1 MDEQA
6 VQRDVFIA
14 FEYSYKHDDWVYPL
28 ADALAGVTAAE
39 AVWRPGPSVKGIWD
53 IVLHMAVW
61 TENIVE
67 RMRSGEDA
75 HPAEGAW
82 PPPPPDHPSGPGTHA
97 VGDAAGGYPDEAA
110 WEAAQRRLWD
120 ALAALHAS
128 IETNSLDALAGSP
141 YGLGDLFCRF
151 IHNAYHIGQIT
162 KMRELRAAE
171 VNRMARA

>member
-6 VQRDVFIA
+6 VRRDVLVA

-39 AVWRPGPSVKGIWD
+39 AAWRPGPDLRGIWN

-75 HPAEGAW
+75 HPAEGTS
-82 PPPPPDHPSGPGTHA
+82 PPPPA
-97 VGDAAGGYPDEAA
+97 VPDEAA
-110 WEAAQRRLWD
+110 WEEAQQRLWD
-120 ALAALHAS
+120 ALAALHAY

-141 YGLGDLFCRF
+141 YGLADLFCRF

-162 KMRELRAAE
+162 KMRELRAAQD
-171 VNRMARA
+171 ATASCLPPTGSSC

>member
-1 MDEQA
+1 MDQEA
-6 VQRDVFIA
+6 VRRDVLIA
-14 FEYSYKHDDWVYPL
+14 FEYSYQHDDWVYPL

-39 AVWRPGPSVKGIWD
+39 AAWRPGPDLKGIWN

-82 PPPPPDHPSGPGTHA
+82 PPPPA
-97 VGDAAGGYPDEAA
+97 VPDEAA

-120 ALAALHAS
+120 ALAALHAY
-128 IETNSLDALAGSP
+128 IETNTLDALAGSP
-141 YGLGDLFCRF
+141 YGLGDLLCRF

>member
-6 VQRDVFIA
+6 VQRDVLIA
-14 FEYSYKHDDWVYPL
+14 FEYSYKHDDWVNPL

-39 AVWRPGPSVKGIWD
+39 AAWRPGPDLKGIWN

-67 RMRSGEDA
+67 RMRSGERVR
-75 HPAEGAW
+75 PAEGAW
-82 PPPPPDHPSGPGTHA
+82 PPPPADHPSGPGTRA
-97 VGDAAGGYPDEAA
+97 AGDAAGGYPDEAA

-120 ALAALHAS
+120 ALAALQAY
-128 IETNSLDALAGSP
+128 IETNTLDALAGSP

-162 KMRELRAAE
+162 KMRELRAAQD
-171 VNRMARA
+171 ATA

>member
-6 VQRDVFIA
+6 VQRDVLIA
-14 FEYSYKHDDWVYPL
+14 FESSYKHDDWVYPL

-39 AVWRPGPSVKGIWD
+39 AAWRPGPDLKGIWN

-67 RMRSGEDA
+67 RMRSGEPA
-75 HPAEGAW
+75 RPAEGAW
-82 PPPPPDHPSGPGTHA
+82 PPPPF
-97 VGDAAGGYPDEAA
+97 VMDEAA
-110 WEAAQRRLWD
+110 WELAQRRLWD
-120 ALAALHAS
+120 ALAALRAY
-128 IETNSLDALAGSP
+128 IEANPLEALARGP

-162 KMRELRAAE
+162 KLRELRSP
-171 VNRMARA
+171 RLMRLPL

>member
-6 VQRDVFIA
+6 VRRDVLIA
-14 FEYSYKHDDWVYPL
+14 FEYSFKHHDWVNPL

-39 AVWRPGPSVKGIWD
+39 AAWRPGPGVRGIWD

-67 RMRSGEDA
+67 RMRSGERSS
-75 HPAEGAW
+75 PAEGAW
-82 PPPPPDHPSGPGTHA
+82 PPPP
-97 VGDAAGGYPDEAA
+97 AAADEAA
-110 WEAAQRRLWD
+110 WEEAQRRLWD
-120 ALAALHAS
+120 ALAALHAY
-128 IETNSLDALAGSP
+128 IETNTLAALAGSP

-162 KMRELRAAE
+162 KMRELRAAPD
-171 VNRMARA
+171 ATAS

>member
-6 VQRDVFIA
+6 VRRDVLIA
-14 FEYSYKHDDWVYPL
+14 FEYSYKHNDWVYPL

-39 AVWRPGPSVKGIWD
+39 AAWRPGPNLRGIWE

-61 TENIVE
+61 TENIAE

-82 PPPPPDHPSGPGTHA
+82 PPPPA
-97 VGDAAGGYPDEAA
+97 VLDEAA
-110 WEAAQRRLWD
+110 WEEAQRRLLG

-128 IETNSLDALAGSP
+128 IQA
-141 YGLGDLFCRF
+141 
-151 IHNAYHIGQIT
+151 
-162 KMRELRAAE
+162 
-171 VNRMARA
+171 

>member
-1 MDEQA
+1 MNEQA
-6 VQRDVFIA
+6 VRSDLLIA
-14 FEYSYKHDDWVYPL
+14 FEYSYLHDDWVYPL
-28 ADALAGVTAAE
+28 ADALSGVTAAE
-39 AVWRPGPSVKGIWD
+39 AAWRPGPNLKGIWD
-53 IVLHMAVW
+53 IVLHMAVL

-82 PPPPPDHPSGPGTHA
+82 PTVPTAPLVRA
-97 VGDAAGGYPDEAA
+97 VGPPAVPDEAA

-120 ALAALHAS
+120 ALAALRAY

-141 YGLGDLFCRF
+141 YGLGDLLCRF

-162 KMRELRAAE
+162 KMRELRTAQDAA
-171 VNRMARA
+171 R